1 MIKKHLNFQV
11 STGNNTLIEVLFPSG
26 GEKYL
31 SGNNPRPLVLFSL
44 SQDKIPLFKE
54 RMRKKEHPEISP
66 GEISSGFREAALEH
80 LDALFGFAMVL
91 TRNRMEAEDLVQETY
106 LRATRA
112 FGRLLPDTNLKAWL
126 FAIMRNIWLN
136 QLRAAGARPEFIDID
151 AEEEADW
158 LDPATDDPYIILVR
172 EMERETVRSAIE
184 RLPDH
189 YREVVVL
196 RDLEGFS
203 YQQIAAMLQCPAGTV
218 MSRLGR
224 ARKQLRALL
233 RGWQANS
240 GGVIK

>member
-1 MIKKHLNFQV
+1 MK
-11 STGNNTLIEVLFPSG
+11 
-26 GEKYL
+26 
-31 SGNNPRPLVLFSL
+31 
-44 SQDKIPLFKE
+44 
-54 RMRKKEHPEISP
+54 KKEHPEISP

-126 FAIMRNIWLN
+126 FAIMRNIRLN
-136 QLRAAGARPEFIDID
+136 QLRAAGARPEFIAID
-151 AEEEADW
+151 AEEEADL
-158 LDPATDDPYIILVR
+158 LDPATDDPYVILVR

-203 YQQIAAMLQCPAGTV
+203 YQQIATMLQCPAGTV

-233 RGWQANS
+233 RGWQTSQDGLGGPS
-240 GGVIK
+240 GGIK